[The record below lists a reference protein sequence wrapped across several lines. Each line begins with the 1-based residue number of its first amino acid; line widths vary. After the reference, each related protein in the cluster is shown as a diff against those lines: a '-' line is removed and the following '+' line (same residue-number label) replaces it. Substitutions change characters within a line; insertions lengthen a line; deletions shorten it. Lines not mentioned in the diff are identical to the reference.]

1 VDNQHK
7 KIAGYRDL
15 SEAEVA
21 RMNTIKAMARGVGVM
36 LKELAD
42 AARVDGD
49 RAAARYVAI
58 AREDLEK
65 GFMFAVK
72 AVARP
77 TDDLGALE
85 L

>member
-1 VDNQHK
+1 VDNHHK

-42 AARVDGD
+42 AARADGD
-49 RAAARYVAI
+49 RAAARYVSL
-58 AREDLEK
+58 ARSELEK